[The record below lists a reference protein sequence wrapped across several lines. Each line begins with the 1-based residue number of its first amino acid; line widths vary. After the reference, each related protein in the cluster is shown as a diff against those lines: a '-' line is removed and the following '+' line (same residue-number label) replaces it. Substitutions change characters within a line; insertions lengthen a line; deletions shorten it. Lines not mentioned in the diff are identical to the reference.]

1 MVACSADLIFASRFS
16 MVGSIGVVMTSFSCV
31 GLMNMLGIESK
42 VYTAGPR
49 KAGVNPLTRT
59 TEEEEMDLLT
69 ETHMEFM
76 IFIYFFNW
84 KMIPQGT
91 HHPPQLEN
99 SN

>member
-1 MVACSADLIFASRFS
+1 MIFASRFS

-31 GLMNMLGIESK
+31 GLMDMLGIESK
-42 VYTAGPR
+42 FYTAGPR

-76 IFIYFFNW
+76 IFYLFL
-84 KMIPQGT
+84 K
-91 HHPPQLEN
+91 
-99 SN
+99 